1 MREQFKAEIK
11 LNKKGITCNVDA
23 INLHIG
29 GYVYEIFKYDEKSIM
44 VKVFTENGAFV
55 KSAEIDA
62 IDHKKILDEI
72 FSQVK

>member
-1 MREQFKAEIK
+1 MREQFKVNVK
-11 LNKKGITCNVDA
+11 LNGSGITCNVDTL
-23 INLHIG
+23 NLHVG